1 MTSSR
6 WESAADR
13 KLWASKTVM
22 KAWFCAFTKAAI
34 LSSKP
39 SRALAARRAG
49 MSVLTGDGLL
59 LLLLVRLVVPGG

>member
-49 MSVLTGDGLL
+49 TSELTGDGLL
-59 LLLLVRLVVPGG
+59 LLVLLVVVPGG